1 MSTTA
6 LLADLRANNECKSD
20 AEALVFMVIY
30 CLLLFLDKGLLDFTA
45 LISYQAVA
53 CMPAQ

>member
-6 LLADLRANNECKSD
+6 LLADLRANNECKSG

-30 CLLLFLDKGLLDFTA
+30 CLLLLLDKGLLDK
-45 LISYQAVA
+45 I
-53 CMPAQ
+53 

>member
-1 MSTTA
+1 MSITA
-6 LLADLRANNECKSD
+6 LLADLRANNVCKSD

-30 CLLLFLDKGLLDFTA
+30 CLLLFLDKGLPDFTA